1 MTDFI
6 APSGA
11 RIVINF
17 APWKN
22 AKMLKNAIERELARG
37 KGYDLATALMV
48 DSSEEVDAALW
59 PCLIRCT
66 RNDEKIVET
75 TFDSA
80 EARKDYYDIIEACV
94 KENLRPL
101 AESLISKLT
110 ALGILIPLKQAN
122 ADQKSPSETSVTS

>member
-1 MTDFI
+1 MAQFT

-11 RIVINF
+11 VIVINV

-22 AKMLKNAIERELARG
+22 AKALKNAIEKEVAIGGNYNLS
-37 KGYDLATALMV
+37 TALMV
-48 DSSEEVDAALW
+48 DSSEAVDAALW

-66 RNDEKIVET
+66 RNDEKIVEE
-75 TFDSA
+75 TFNDPN
-80 EARKDYYDIIEACV
+80 ARQDYYDIVEACV

-110 ALGILIPLKQAN
+110 ALGILIPLKQAA
-122 ADQKSPSETSVTS
+122 ADQKSPSETNASS